1 MVSFLF
7 TVLSICIILLLIT
20 ISITAIMFIIIEFRK
35 DYLIDII
42 DEFKA
47 WRKEKRKKIAI
58 VKKNRKENL

>member
-20 ISITAIMFIIIEFRK
+20 ISITAIMFIIIEFREE
-35 DYLIDII
+35 YIIDLV

-47 WRKEKRKKIAI
+47 WREEKRKK
-58 VKKNRKENL
+58 NNSEEE